1 MSSTSRAGLPDGSAL
16 GTDRFV
22 VERQLGEGSMGAVYL
37 ALDRERQSRVALK
50 TLRRVDPSGIY
61 RFKREFRALTDVSHK
76 NLVQFYELFSAGR
89 EWFFTMEYVE
99 GKDFLAYLLGPGRRP
114 SDTMHNARRTKHGGG
129 RPGPRARGME
139 VLFPT
144 PLEDLERLRD
154 VLRQVT
160 EGLLAVHA
168 AGKLHRDLKPDNVL
182 VTREGRAVVLD
193 FGIAFE
199 LHQDSHGTMEAGVMG
214 TPAYMAPEQ
223 AGGETVN
230 ERTDFYALGAM
241 LYEALTGQ
249 VPFEGAYMD
258 VLRHKQAVD
267 PRPPSELVSEVPDD
281 LNALCVRLLSRN
293 PDERPDGNEILEAL
307 GGERRMSRPSGN
319 IDVDPSLYGR
329 EAQIG
334 ELQRAFAATVDGT
347 PSVVFVRATT
357 GMGKST
363 LVERFLD
370 GVQQAGPAVVL
381 QGRCYE
387 HEMVPFKA
395 LDSVIDSL
403 SRYLGRIAPTDASE
417 VMPKDVHELA
427 QLFPVLRRVDAV
439 QSARRRERGP
449 REPRIVRRL
458 ATHALKEL
466 LMRIAMRE
474 PLVMFIDDLQW
485 GDVDSARLIAD
496 LVTGTE
502 SPPMLVVCT
511 YRTADRDR
519 SACLST
525 LFALLKE
532 RTALDVRDIALDPLT
547 DHERIELARRLMPQ
561 GSEQQLE
568 AIARESRGSPYLLTQ
583 LVEHLYTERA
593 SLPPGDR
600 RVIEISL
607 DRALSGRLDTLSSS
621 ATSVLE
627 LVTVAGRPV
636 RDEIVAQ
643 LIAAEV
649 DLATALSELRRARL
663 VRGIGTGDDR
673 AIAIYDD
680 SIRDAVLGRMAEGL
694 IRNWHRRL
702 ATAIEGSR
710 APDLEAL
717 TDHLLGAQDNA
728 RAGIYAIRAASQ
740 AMQALAFDKAADLY
754 EIAVRHHEDGAWR
767 HELLLQWADALV
779 SAGKST
785 RAAEIYLEA
794 AEGAPEEDAPA
805 LRRKAGLQLLFSG
818 RYKRGVEIISP
829 TLAELGMV
837 FPEDAKAALE
847 GTAKLMPK
855 IQERGLELK
864 PKRRADIP
872 VKALERVDAIWSVVQ
887 ATFSA
892 SPVAAQAFTLH
903 HLLEALEVGER
914 TRVIIGMCAYFITV
928 DLAFSSLAGNKP
940 KTLQAAE
947 ALARDVDD
955 PRCQAWVEFARAF
968 AYHNDGMLK
977 PAALAFAQALQ
988 SFRDRCTNVTPELR
1002 ACQMLNARV
1011 LVQLGQLEEL
1021 TVCEGWIRE
1030 ADDSDDLLTATR
1042 LRLAIVPRMLLDD
1055 DMERANHAVSVPTD
1069 VHSDPND
1076 LTHILIMLA
1085 RTSLALYVD
1094 SHDDHVRALEIQDK
1108 LRKSPLF
1115 GIRIWRADSTLARA
1129 RLLLAAAR
1137 HEANRSE
1144 RLAQADRALAVI
1156 DKVALESHVDHARM
1170 LRAGLAYLRGQH
1182 DETLRWLDAIL
1193 SDADMGGES
1202 RVIRACAQ
1210 WRKGELIGGPDGEA
1224 LIRQGEAE
1232 LRGRGAKDPSRFARI
1247 YSPGFG

>member
-1 MSSTSRAGLPDGSAL
+1 MSSTSRAGLPDGSLL

-37 ALDRERQSRVALK
+37 AHDRERQMRVALK

-61 RFKREFRALTDVSHK
+61 RFKREFRALADVSHP

-99 GKDFLAYLLGPGRRP
+99 GKDFLTYLLGSARR
-114 SDTMHNARRTKHGGG
+114 SVDTMHTSARRTKQGG
-129 RPGPRARGME
+129 GPRARGME

-144 PLEDLERLRD
+144 PLDDPDSLRD

-160 EGLLAVHA
+160 EGLVAVHA

-193 FGIAFE
+193 FGVAFE

-214 TPAYMAPEQ
+214 TPAYMSPEQ
-223 AGGETVN
+223 AGGDVVT

-241 LYEALTGQ
+241 IYEALTGQ
-249 VPFEGAYMD
+249 VPFEGSYMD
-258 VLRHKQAVD
+258 VLRDKQNAD
-267 PRPPSELVSEVPDD
+267 PRPPSELVADIPPD
-281 LNALCVRLLSRN
+281 LEELCMRLLARD
-293 PDERPDGNEILEAL
+293 PQERPEGNEILEAL
-307 GGERRMSRPSGN
+307 GGSRRMSRPSGSVE
-319 IDVDPSLYGR
+319 VDPSLYGR

-334 ELQRAFAATVDGT
+334 ELHRAFSATVDGS
-347 PSVVFVRATT
+347 PSVVLVRAAT

-370 GVQQAGPAVVL
+370 SVQQAGPAVVL

-403 SRYLGRIAPTDASE
+403 SRYLGRIAPTDAAE

-427 QLFPVLRRVDAV
+427 QLFPVLRRVTAV
-439 QSARRRERGP
+439 QTARRREHGP

-466 LMRIAMRE
+466 LARIAMRE

-496 LVTGTE
+496 LVSGTE
-502 SPPMLVVCT
+502 PPPMLIVCT

-519 SACLST
+519 SSCLST
-525 LFALLKE
+525 LFPLLRE
-532 RTALDVRDIALDPLT
+532 RTTLNVRDIALEPLT
-547 DHERIELARRLMPQ
+547 DHERIELARRLLPT
-561 GSEQQLE
+561 GSEEQLE

-583 LVEHLYTERA
+583 LVEHVHMQRA
-593 SLPPGDR
+593 SLVPGAR
-600 RVIEISL
+600 GAIEISL
-607 DRALSGRLDTLSSS
+607 DRALAGRLDTLSSS

-627 LVTVAGRPV
+627 LVAVAGRPV

-643 LIAAEV
+643 LIASEV
-649 DLATALSELRRARL
+649 DLGAALSELRRSRL
-663 VRGIGTGDDR
+663 VRGIGTGDER
-673 AIAIYDD
+673 AVAIYDD
-680 SIRDAVLGRMAEGL
+680 SIRDAVMARMAEGL

-710 APDLEAL
+710 QPDLEAL
-717 TDHLLGAQDNA
+717 TDHLLGAQDFA

-740 AMQALAFDKAADLY
+740 AMQALAFEKAADLY
-754 EIAVRHHEDGAWR
+754 EIAVRHHDDGAWR

-779 SAGKST
+779 SSGRST
-785 RAAEIYLEA
+785 RAAEAYLEA
-794 AEGAPEEDAPA
+794 AEGSPPEEAPA
-805 LRRKAGLQLLFSG
+805 LRRKAGLQLLLSG
-818 RYKRGVEIISP
+818 RYKRGVEIIAP
-829 TLAELGMV
+829 TLAELGMS
-837 FPEDAKAALE
+837 FPEDHKAALDA
-847 GTAKLMPK
+847 TAKLLPK
-855 IQERGLELK
+855 LQERGLELK
-864 PKRRADIP
+864 AKRRAEIP
-872 VKALERVDAIWSVVQ
+872 AKTLERIDAMWAVVQ
-887 ATFSA
+887 ATFAA
-892 SPVAAQAFTLH
+892 SPVAAQAFTLQ
-903 HLLEALEVGER
+903 HLLEALEAGER
-914 TRVIIGMCAYFITV
+914 TRVIVGLCAYFITV
-928 DLAFSSLAGNKP
+928 DLAFSSLAGHKP

-947 ALARDVDD
+947 GFARDLDD
-955 PRCQAWVEFARAF
+955 PRCQGWVAFARAF
-968 AYHNDGMLK
+968 VYHNDGMLK
-977 PAALAFAQALQ
+977 PAALEFAQALQ
-988 SFRDRCTNVTPELR
+988 TFRDRCTNVTPELR

-1011 LVQLGQLEEL
+1011 MVQLGQLEEL
-1021 TVCEGWIRE
+1021 SICEGWIRE

-1042 LRLAIVPRMLLDD
+1042 LRLAIVPRMLLEDD
-1055 DMERANHAVSVPTD
+1055 VDRAKQAVAAPIE

-1085 RTSLALYVD
+1085 STSLSLYNDLHHELVATLA
-1094 SHDDHVRALEIQDK
+1094 HQDT

-1115 GIRIWRADSTLARA
+1115 GIRIWRADSTLARI
-1129 RLLLAAAR
+1129 RLLLATAR
-1137 HEANRSE
+1137 HEANRAD
-1144 RLAQADRALAVI
+1144 RLADAERALLAM
-1156 DKVALESHVDHARM
+1156 DKVALESHVDHIRM

-1182 DETLRWLDAIL
+1182 DEALRWLDTIL

-1202 RVIRACAQ
+1202 RVIRACAM
-1210 WRKGELIGGPDGEA
+1210 WRKGELLGAEA
-1224 LIRQGEAE
+1224 GQELIRQGEQD
-1232 LRGRGAKDPSRFARI
+1232 LRSRGAKDPARFARI